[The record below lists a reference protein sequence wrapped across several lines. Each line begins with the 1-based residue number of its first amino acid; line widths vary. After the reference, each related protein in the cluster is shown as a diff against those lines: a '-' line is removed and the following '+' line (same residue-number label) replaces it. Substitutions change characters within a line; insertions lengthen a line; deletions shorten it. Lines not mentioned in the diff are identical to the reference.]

1 MTKFTI
7 SAEHLD
13 IGYHEGSRG
22 KHIVHSNLNLSVP
35 KGTLV
40 TLLGPNGAGKSTL
53 LRTLAGSQPPLQGHV
68 YLKGEDL
75 YTFTIKE
82 RSQSIALVLTDR
94 TLSGGLT
101 LYELVSLGRQPYTG
115 LFGRLNK
122 EDKAIVQQ
130 ALKDVGMYHLQ
141 HRYVAELS
149 DGERQKGLIA
159 KALVQEADL
168 IILDEPTA
176 FLDVVSRI
184 EIVQLLRQLAQDK
197 GCSVLLSS
205 HDVEQALMQSD
216 YLWLLTAEKGLQ
228 HGFTEDM
235 VLSGM
240 MKDLFP
246 HSPMVFDAVR
256 GTYLPPIKYEKVC
269 VIAGDD
275 GLRIQWCENLLIRHG
290 IHTVYSKSDA
300 DELCKKYE
308 TYLGHI
314 TINLDDP
321 IVYRSTRGDE
331 LTCHTFQ
338 ELAFT
343 IEQSYQLSI

>member
-1 MTKFTI
+1 MTQFTL
-7 SAEHLD
+7 SADKLD
-13 IGYHEGSRG
+13 IGYNEGSRG
-22 KHIVHSNLNLSVP
+22 QHIVHRNLNLTVP

-53 LRTLAGSQPPLQGHV
+53 LRTLAGSQPPLSGCV
-68 YLKGEDL
+68 YLRGEDL
-75 YTFTIKE
+75 YSFNIKE

-101 LYELVSLGRQPYTG
+101 LRELVSLGRQPYTG
-115 LFGRLNK
+115 LFGRLSK

-130 ALKDVGMYHLQ
+130 ALKDVGMHHLQ
-141 HRYVAELS
+141 DRYVAELS

-184 EIVQLLRQLAQDK
+184 EIVQLLRRLANNK

-216 YLWLLTAEKGLQ
+216 YLWLLTADKGLQ

-240 MKDLFP
+240 MEGLFP
-246 HSPMVFDAVR
+246 RSPMVFDAVR
-256 GTYLPPIKYEKVC
+256 GTYLPPIERQNVC
-269 VIAGDD
+269 LLTGND

-290 IHTVYSKSDA
+290 VSTVYSTGDV
-300 DELCKKYE
+300 E
-308 TYLGHI
+308 TLNEKTLYLGHI
-314 TINLDDP
+314 TVNSDVP
-321 IVYRSTRGDE
+321 IMYESIKGERVECS
-331 LTCHTFQ
+331 TFQ
-338 ELAFT
+338 ALAH
-343 IEQSYQLSI
+343 QMMMKGLGD

>member
-1 MTKFTI
+1 MKQVTL
-7 SAEHLD
+7 SAQHLD
-13 IGYHEGSRG
+13 IGYQEGSHG
-22 KHIVHSNLNLSVP
+22 KHVVHRNLNLSVP

-53 LRTLAGSQPPLQGHV
+53 LRTLAGSQFPLGGNV
-68 YLKGEDL
+68 LLGGKDL
-75 YTFTIKE
+75 YSLSLKA
-82 RSQSIALVLTDR
+82 RSQCISLVLTDR

-101 LYELVSLGRQPYTG
+101 LRELVSLGRQPYTG
-115 LFGRLNK
+115 FFGRLNR
-122 EDKAIVQQ
+122 EDKDIVQQ

-141 HRYVAELS
+141 DRYVAELS

-184 EIVQLLRQLAQDK
+184 EIMQLLRSLAQQKD
-197 GCSVLLSS
+197 CSVLLSS

-228 HGFTEDM
+228 YGFTEDM

-240 MKDLFP
+240 MEDLFP

-256 GTYLPPIKYEKVC
+256 GTYLPPIIHQNVC
-269 VIAGDD
+269 LITGDD
-275 GLRIQWCENLLIRHG
+275 ALRIQWCENLLIRHG
-290 IHTVYSKSDA
+290 IRTVYPSNATDVMQDSSKS
-300 DELCKKYE
+300 
-308 TYLGHI
+308 YLGHI
-314 TINLDDP
+314 TVNQASP
-321 IVYRSTRGDE
+321 ILYKSKGGERFVCCD
-331 LTCHTFQ
+331 FQ
-338 ELAFT
+338 ALAQH
-343 IEQSYQLSI
+343 II